1 MAATLQ
7 LLDDFA
13 IDARDPSAE
22 LPLMAQRLV
31 AFVALRGRSRRCQ
44 VAGTLWPDVAE
55 SQALASL
62 RTSVWRVKRTVPG
75 MIRSDAVVISLDP
88 DVVVDSREQESFAM
102 SLLNGRGDDPQWV
115 RSGLSALERV
125 ELLPGWYDDWV
136 IFERER
142 MSQLRLHA
150 LERAAR
156 IFTRDRELDTAL
168 ELALEA
174 VRAEP
179 LRESAHAVLM
189 AVYIEEGNV
198 WDAVHQYDVFSEL
211 LWRELGLV
219 PSKEL
224 ARMLPPEVRHPGE
237 D

>member
-1 MAATLQ
+1 M
-7 LLDDFA
+7 
-13 IDARDPSAE
+13 
-22 LPLMAQRLV
+22 
-31 AFVALRGRSRRCQ
+31 
-44 VAGTLWPDVAE
+44 
-55 SQALASL
+55 
-62 RTSVWRVKRTVPG
+62 WRVKRTVPG
-75 MIRSDAVVISLDP
+75 MIRSDAVGISLAP
-88 DVVVDSREQESFAM
+88 SVVVDSREQEAFAT
-102 SLLNGRGDDPQWV
+102 SLLNGRGEDPQWI
-115 RSGLSALERV
+115 RSGLPALQRV

-136 IFERER
+136 FFERER

-156 IFTRDRELDTAL
+156 IFTRHRELDTAL

-189 AVYIEEGNV
+189 TVYIAEGNV
-198 WDAVHQYDVFSEL
+198 RDAVHQYDVFSEL

-219 PSKEL
+219 PSQAL
-224 ARMLPPEVRHPGE
+224 ARMLPREVRHPGE